1 MKIVNNCLNKEEFID
16 LKKLMMSNLFPWFI
30 RWGVSYD
37 TDNNYQFTH
46 NFYHNHG
53 ESSHYFNLLKPI
65 LNILNPISIIRI
77 KANLLVKEN
86 KIIKHGFHV
95 DTYSKNAKTAIFY
108 VNNNNGFT
116 EFEDGIISK
125 SEENKLIIFDS
136 VKKHT
141 GTTCTDDFFRIVIN
155 FNYFENESK

>member
-1 MKIVNNCLNKEEFID
+1 MKIINNCLNEEEFIN

-46 NFYHNHG
+46 NFYHNYG
-53 ESSHYFNLLKPI
+53 ASSHYFDLLKPI
-65 LNILNPISIIRI
+65 LFVLNPVSIIRI
-77 KANLLVKEN
+77 KANLLVRED

-95 DTYSKNAKTAIFY
+95 DTYEKNAKTAVFY

-116 EFEDGIISK
+116 EFEDGTISK

-136 VKKHT
+136 YKKHT

-155 FNYFENESK
+155 FNYFENEAK